1 MEENYYKKYEPID
14 GKWYIKELLGEGSYG
29 KVFRIERE
37 DISGKKSAAL
47 KAITI
52 PQSKTEISTMRESLC
67 DEQSVKEYYKD
78 IAGKLLN
85 EFNLMAKLKE
95 NSNIVSYEDHNIE
108 PHEDGI
114 GYDILIR
121 MELLTPLSEYFEN
134 GIDEKDVIRLG
145 IDICKALEI
154 CQQYEI
160 VHRDI
165 KPENI
170 FVSQSG
176 SFKLG
181 DFGVAKTMKSIETV
195 MTKAGTYKYMAPEL
209 YKGEKSGASV
219 DIYSLGMVMYQ
230 LLNYNREPFLPTP
243 PERFTFEQKE
253 NALMQRMKGDSL
265 PKSYQASETLSE
277 VILKACSFNPDERYK
292 SPLEMYDALN
302 LIQDKEK
309 HIIEDIANSYDNY
322 NLIENDEF
330 DKNEETVGLFDI
342 KKESVQQSEE
352 KIINKTE
359 KTQSIIDIY
368 KEFWTG
374 YFDFKGCISR
384 INYWKIVLINFIILN
399 IVNIL
404 SDILPVLNILLFIM
418 CLAILIPNIALTT
431 CRLHDVG
438 KSGHWQW
445 LYLTLFGN
453 IAIFVFLCQKSQ
465 TNNKYRNK
473 GAE

>member
-1 MEENYYKKYEPID
+1 MEESYYKKYEPID

-52 PQSKTEISTMRESLC
+52 PQSKTEISTMRASLR

-85 EFNLMAKLKE
+85 EFNLMAKLKG

-195 MTKAGTYKYMAPEL
+195 MTKAGMYTYMAPEL

-243 PERFTFEQKE
+243 PESFTFEQKE
-253 NALMQRMKGDSL
+253 NALMRRMKGDGL
-265 PKSYQASETLSE
+265 PNPCQASEDLSK
-277 VILKACSFNPDERYK
+277 VILKACSFNPNERYK
-292 SPLEMYDALN
+292 SPSEMYDALN
-302 LIQDKEK
+302 RIQDKEK
-309 HIIEDIANSYDNY
+309 HIIEDTANSYDNY

-330 DKNEETVGLFDI
+330 DKNEETVGLFDYYLNSNTESTSNVQNNVVYDNVPEKSKITNNTNKSCKEIVSEICGTYKMRTFGKDKDELKKI
-342 KKESVQQSEE
+342 KKVTKNHGENRKYDLNE
-352 KIINKTE
+352 
-359 KTQSIIDIY
+359 
-368 KEFWTG
+368 
-374 YFDFKGCISR
+374 ISQ
-384 INYWKIVLINFIILN
+384 NYR
-399 IVNIL
+399 
-404 SDILPVLNILLFIM
+404 M
-418 CLAILIPNIALTT
+418 
-431 CRLHDVG
+431 
-438 KSGHWQW
+438 KS
-445 LYLTLFGN
+445 LDDMDKF
-453 IAIFVFLCQKSQ
+453 
-465 TNNKYRNK
+465 
-473 GAE
+473 

>member
-1 MEENYYKKYEPID
+1 MEESYYKKYEPID

-52 PQSKTEISTMRESLC
+52 PQSKTEISTMRASLC

-85 EFNLMAKLKE
+85 EFNLMAKLKG

-195 MTKAGTYKYMAPEL
+195 MTKAGTYTYMAPEL

-230 LLNYNREPFLPTP
+230 LLTYNREPFLPTP
-243 PERFTFEQKE
+243 PESFTFEQKE
-253 NALMQRMKGDSL
+253 NALMRRMKGDGL
-265 PKSYQASETLSE
+265 PNPCQASEDLSK
-277 VILKACSFNPDERYK
+277 VILKACSFNPNERYK
-292 SPLEMYDALN
+292 SPSEMYDTLN
-302 LIQDKEK
+302 RIQDKEK
-309 HIIEDIANSYDNY
+309 HIIEDTANSYDNY

-330 DKNEETVGLFDI
+330 DKNEETVGLFDYYLNSNTESTSNVQNNVVYDNVPEKSKITNNTNKSCKEIVSEICGTYKMRTFGKDKDELKKI
-342 KKESVQQSEE
+342 KKVTKNHGENRKYDLNE
-352 KIINKTE
+352 
-359 KTQSIIDIY
+359 
-368 KEFWTG
+368 
-374 YFDFKGCISR
+374 ISQ
-384 INYWKIVLINFIILN
+384 NYR
-399 IVNIL
+399 
-404 SDILPVLNILLFIM
+404 M
-418 CLAILIPNIALTT
+418 
-431 CRLHDVG
+431 
-438 KSGHWQW
+438 KS
-445 LYLTLFGN
+445 LDDMDKF
-453 IAIFVFLCQKSQ
+453 
-465 TNNKYRNK
+465 
-473 GAE
+473 

>member
-1 MEENYYKKYEPID
+1 MEESYYKKYEPID

-52 PQSKTEISTMRESLC
+52 PQSKTEISTMRASLC

-85 EFNLMAKLKE
+85 EFNLMAKLKG

-195 MTKAGTYKYMAPEL
+195 MTKAGTYTYMAPEL

-243 PERFTFEQKE
+243 PESFTFEQKE
-253 NALMQRMKGDSL
+253 NALMRRMKGDGL
-265 PKSYQASETLSE
+265 PNPCQASEDLSK
-277 VILKACSFNPDERYK
+277 VILKACSFNPNERYK
-292 SPLEMYDALN
+292 SPSEMHDTLN
-302 LIQDKEK
+302 RIQDKEK
-309 HIIEDIANSYDNY
+309 HIIEDTANSYDNY

-330 DKNEETVGLFDI
+330 DKNEETVGLFDYYLNSNTESTSNVQNNVVYDNVPEKSKITNNTNKSCKEIVSEICGTYKMRTFGKDKDELKKI
-342 KKESVQQSEE
+342 KKVTKNHGENRKYDLNE
-352 KIINKTE
+352 
-359 KTQSIIDIY
+359 
-368 KEFWTG
+368 
-374 YFDFKGCISR
+374 ISQ
-384 INYWKIVLINFIILN
+384 NYR
-399 IVNIL
+399 
-404 SDILPVLNILLFIM
+404 M
-418 CLAILIPNIALTT
+418 
-431 CRLHDVG
+431 
-438 KSGHWQW
+438 KS
-445 LYLTLFGN
+445 LDDMDKF
-453 IAIFVFLCQKSQ
+453 
-465 TNNKYRNK
+465 
-473 GAE
+473 

>member
-1 MEENYYKKYEPID
+1 MEESYYKKYEPID

-67 DEQSVKEYYKD
+67 DAQSVKEYYKD

-265 PKSYQASETLSE
+265 PKPYQASETLSE

-330 DKNEETVGLFDI
+330 DKNEETVGLFDYYLNSNTESTSNVQNNVVYDNVPKKSKITNNINKSCKEIVSEICGTYKMRTFGKDKKELELKKI
-342 KKESVQQSEE
+342 KKVTKNHGENRKYDLNE
-352 KIINKTE
+352 
-359 KTQSIIDIY
+359 
-368 KEFWTG
+368 
-374 YFDFKGCISR
+374 ISQ
-384 INYWKIVLINFIILN
+384 NYR
-399 IVNIL
+399 
-404 SDILPVLNILLFIM
+404 M
-418 CLAILIPNIALTT
+418 
-431 CRLHDVG
+431 
-438 KSGHWQW
+438 KS
-445 LYLTLFGN
+445 LDDMDKF
-453 IAIFVFLCQKSQ
+453 
-465 TNNKYRNK
+465 
-473 GAE
+473 

>member
-1 MEENYYKKYEPID
+1 MGESYYKKYEPID

-52 PQSKTEISTMRESLC
+52 PQSKTEISTMRASLC

-85 EFNLMAKLKE
+85 EFNLMAKLKG

-195 MTKAGTYKYMAPEL
+195 MTKAGTYTYMAPEL
-209 YKGEKSGASV
+209 YKGEKSGTSV

-243 PERFTFEQKE
+243 PESFTFEQKE
-253 NALMQRMKGDSL
+253 NALMRRMKGDGL
-265 PKSYQASETLSE
+265 PNPCQASEDLSK
-277 VILKACSFNPDERYK
+277 VILKACSFNPNERYK
-292 SPLEMYDALN
+292 SPSEMYDALN
-302 LIQDKEK
+302 RIQDKEK
-309 HIIEDIANSYDNY
+309 HIIEDTANSYDNY

-330 DKNEETVGLFDI
+330 DKNEETVGLFD
-342 KKESVQQSEE
+342 
-352 KIINKTE
+352 
-359 KTQSIIDIY
+359 Y
-368 KEFWTG
+368 
-374 YFDFKGCISR
+374 
-384 INYWKIVLINFIILN
+384 
-399 IVNIL
+399 
-404 SDILPVLNILLFIM
+404 
-418 CLAILIPNIALTT
+418 
-431 CRLHDVG
+431 
-438 KSGHWQW
+438 
-445 LYLTLFGN
+445 
-453 IAIFVFLCQKSQ
+453 
-465 TNNKYRNK
+465 
-473 GAE
+473 

>member
-1 MEENYYKKYEPID
+1 MEESYYKKYEPID

-52 PQSKTEISTMRESLC
+52 PQSKTEISTMRASLC

-85 EFNLMAKLKE
+85 EFNLMAKLKG

-195 MTKAGTYKYMAPEL
+195 MTKAGTYTYMAPEL

-243 PERFTFEQKE
+243 PESFTFEQKE
-253 NALMQRMKGDSL
+253 NALMRRMKGDGL
-265 PKSYQASETLSE
+265 PNPCQASEDLSK
-277 VILKACSFNPDERYK
+277 VILKACSFNPNERYK
-292 SPLEMYDALN
+292 SPSEMYDTLN
-302 LIQDKEK
+302 RIQDKEK
-309 HIIEDIANSYDNY
+309 HIIEDTANSYDNY

-330 DKNEETVGLFDI
+330 DKNEETVGLFDYYLNSNTESTSNVQICGTYKMRTFGKDKDELKKI
-342 KKESVQQSEE
+342 KKVTKNHGENRKYDLNE
-352 KIINKTE
+352 
-359 KTQSIIDIY
+359 
-368 KEFWTG
+368 
-374 YFDFKGCISR
+374 ISQ
-384 INYWKIVLINFIILN
+384 NYR
-399 IVNIL
+399 
-404 SDILPVLNILLFIM
+404 M
-418 CLAILIPNIALTT
+418 
-431 CRLHDVG
+431 
-438 KSGHWQW
+438 KS
-445 LYLTLFGN
+445 LDDMDKF
-453 IAIFVFLCQKSQ
+453 
-465 TNNKYRNK
+465 
-473 GAE
+473 

>member
-1 MEENYYKKYEPID
+1 MEESYYKKYEPID

-52 PQSKTEISTMRESLC
+52 PQSKTEISTMRASLR

-85 EFNLMAKLKE
+85 EFNLMAKLKG

-176 SFKLG
+176 
-181 DFGVAKTMKSIETV
+181 
-195 MTKAGTYKYMAPEL
+195 
-209 YKGEKSGASV
+209 
-219 DIYSLGMVMYQ
+219 
-230 LLNYNREPFLPTP
+230 
-243 PERFTFEQKE
+243 
-253 NALMQRMKGDSL
+253 
-265 PKSYQASETLSE
+265 
-277 VILKACSFNPDERYK
+277 
-292 SPLEMYDALN
+292 
-302 LIQDKEK
+302 
-309 HIIEDIANSYDNY
+309 
-322 NLIENDEF
+322 
-330 DKNEETVGLFDI
+330 
-342 KKESVQQSEE
+342 
-352 KIINKTE
+352 
-359 KTQSIIDIY
+359 
-368 KEFWTG
+368 
-374 YFDFKGCISR
+374 
-384 INYWKIVLINFIILN
+384 
-399 IVNIL
+399 
-404 SDILPVLNILLFIM
+404 
-418 CLAILIPNIALTT
+418 
-431 CRLHDVG
+431 
-438 KSGHWQW
+438 
-445 LYLTLFGN
+445 
-453 IAIFVFLCQKSQ
+453 
-465 TNNKYRNK
+465 
-473 GAE
+473 

>member
-1 MEENYYKKYEPID
+1 MEESYYKKYEPID

-37 DISGKKSAAL
+37 DISGKKSATL

-52 PQSKTEISTMRESLC
+52 PQSKTEISTMRASLC

-85 EFNLMAKLKE
+85 EFNLMAKLKG

-195 MTKAGTYKYMAPEL
+195 MTKAGTYTYMAPEL
-209 YKGEKSGASV
+209 YKGEKV
-219 DIYSLGMVMYQ
+219 VQVLIYIRWEWL
-230 LLNYNREPFLPTP
+230 
-243 PERFTFEQKE
+243 
-253 NALMQRMKGDSL
+253 
-265 PKSYQASETLSE
+265 
-277 VILKACSFNPDERYK
+277 C
-292 SPLEMYDALN
+292 
-302 LIQDKEK
+302 
-309 HIIEDIANSYDNY
+309 
-322 NLIENDEF
+322 
-330 DKNEETVGLFDI
+330 
-342 KKESVQQSEE
+342 
-352 KIINKTE
+352 
-359 KTQSIIDIY
+359 
-368 KEFWTG
+368 
-374 YFDFKGCISR
+374 
-384 INYWKIVLINFIILN
+384 INY
-399 IVNIL
+399 
-404 SDILPVLNILLFIM
+404 
-418 CLAILIPNIALTT
+418 
-431 CRLHDVG
+431 
-438 KSGHWQW
+438 
-445 LYLTLFGN
+445 
-453 IAIFVFLCQKSQ
+453 
-465 TNNKYRNK
+465 
-473 GAE
+473 

>member
-1 MEENYYKKYEPID
+1 MEESYYKKYEPID

-52 PQSKTEISTMRESLC
+52 PQSKTEISTMRASLR

-85 EFNLMAKLKE
+85 EFNLMAKLKG

-195 MTKAGTYKYMAPEL
+195 MTKAGMYTYMAPEL

-253 NALMQRMKGDSL
+253 NALMRRMKGDGL
-265 PKSYQASETLSE
+265 PNPCQASEDLSK
-277 VILKACSFNPDERYK
+277 VILKAWRFNPNERYK
-292 SPLEMYDALN
+292 SPSEMYDALN
-302 LIQDKEK
+302 RIQDKEK
-309 HIIEDIANSYDNY
+309 HIIEDTANSYDNY

-330 DKNEETVGLFDI
+330 DKNEETVGLFDYYLNSNTESTSNVQNNVVYDNVPEKSNITNNTNKSCKEIVSEICGTYKMRTSGKDKDELKKI
-342 KKESVQQSEE
+342 KKVTKNHGENRKYDLNE
-352 KIINKTE
+352 
-359 KTQSIIDIY
+359 
-368 KEFWTG
+368 
-374 YFDFKGCISR
+374 ISQ
-384 INYWKIVLINFIILN
+384 NYR
-399 IVNIL
+399 
-404 SDILPVLNILLFIM
+404 M
-418 CLAILIPNIALTT
+418 
-431 CRLHDVG
+431 
-438 KSGHWQW
+438 KS
-445 LYLTLFGN
+445 LDDMDKF
-453 IAIFVFLCQKSQ
+453 
-465 TNNKYRNK
+465 
-473 GAE
+473 

>member
-1 MEENYYKKYEPID
+1 MEESYYKKYEPID

-52 PQSKTEISTMRESLC
+52 PQSKTEISTMRASLC

-85 EFNLMAKLKE
+85 EFNLMAKLKG

-195 MTKAGTYKYMAPEL
+195 MTKAGTYTYMAPEL

-243 PERFTFEQKE
+243 PESFTFEQKE
-253 NALMQRMKGDSL
+253 NALMRRMKGDGL
-265 PKSYQASETLSE
+265 PNPCQASEDLSK
-277 VILKACSFNPDERYK
+277 VILKACSFNPNERYK
-292 SPLEMYDALN
+292 SPSEMYDTLN
-302 LIQDKEK
+302 RIQDKEK
-309 HIIEDIANSYDNY
+309 HIIEDTANSYDNY

-330 DKNEETVGLFDI
+330 DKNEETVGLFDYYLNSNTESTSNVQNNVVYDNVPEKSKITNNTNKSCKEIVSEICGTYKMRTFGKDKEELELKKI
-342 KKESVQQSEE
+342 KKITKNHGENRKYDLNE
-352 KIINKTE
+352 
-359 KTQSIIDIY
+359 
-368 KEFWTG
+368 
-374 YFDFKGCISR
+374 ISQ
-384 INYWKIVLINFIILN
+384 NYR
-399 IVNIL
+399 
-404 SDILPVLNILLFIM
+404 M
-418 CLAILIPNIALTT
+418 
-431 CRLHDVG
+431 
-438 KSGHWQW
+438 KS
-445 LYLTLFGN
+445 LDDMAKF
-453 IAIFVFLCQKSQ
+453 
-465 TNNKYRNK
+465 
-473 GAE
+473 